1 MCDTGLVQL
10 RGVYRSAHL
19 EVVVVE
25 WCMKKDTLYSCVVV
39 GGGKFFFLCATLSGL
54 ERFHG

>member
-1 MCDTGLVQL
+1 MCDTGLAQL

-19 EVVVVE
+19 EVMVVG

-39 GGGKFFFLCATLSGL
+39 GGGKKTGATLSGL
-54 ERFHG
+54 ERFRR